1 MVGQGLRH
9 PDCGGGITQANGAA
23 FEVFDADPGADQAIE
38 PARHSWIRAQS
49 KVVTDHIATDPEARA
64 FLDHWATSE
73 TSSR

>member
-1 MVGQGLRH
+1 MPRIDYATAERVADPARE
-9 PDCGGGITQANGAA
+9 
-23 FEVFDADPGADQAIE
+23 FVFDADPGADQAIE

-49 KVVTDHIATDPEARA
+49 KVVTDHIATDPEDRA